1 MPLRRIFLSVLP
13 LRYLRTPSWW
23 YERSSLWPA
32 LLAPAG
38 LVWNAVTRAR
48 WAFAKPYRS
57 SLPVICIGNFT
68 AGGAGKTPAALAVAH
83 ILGKAGERPIFL
95 TRGYGGCIHGPHL
108 VNPSHDTP
116 HLVGDEPLLL
126 AREAP
131 TIVAADRAEGA
142 RLAERQDASVIIMD
156 DGFQN
161 PGLAKA
167 ASLIVIDG
175 ALGLGNEHVIPAGPL
190 RASLGFQLTMADG
203 FILVGDG
210 DADAR
215 VQALAQKASLP
226 VLTSRIVADTDS
238 GWLKNKSLVAFA
250 GIGRPD
256 KFFRTLEEL
265 GGRLM
270 EAIPYPDH
278 HAFTQGDAENL
289 LRLASDHGAQ
299 LVTTQKDFV
308 RIEGGADLQKLKQ
321 DTQALPVRLQFR
333 DKKAAKEIISRLIRP
348 A

>member
-1 MPLRRIFLSVLP
+1 VPLRA
-13 LRYLRTPSWW
+13 PSWW

-83 ILGKAGERPIFL
+83 ILGNAGERPIFL
-95 TRGYGGCIHGPHL
+95 TRGYGGCTHGPHL

-161 PGLAKA
+161 PGLAKT

-175 ALGLGNEHVIPAGPL
+175 AQGLGNEHVIPAGPL
-190 RASLGFQLTMADG
+190 RASLGFQLTMVDG
-203 FILVGDG
+203 FILVGAG
-210 DADAR
+210 DADGR
-215 VQALAQKASLP
+215 VHALAQEASLP
-226 VLTSRIVADTDS
+226 VLTSQIVADTDS

-256 KFFRTLEEL
+256 KFFRTLEDL

-270 EAIPYPDH
+270 ERVPYPDH
-278 HAFTQGDAENL
+278 HVFTQGDAENL
-289 LRLASDHGAQ
+289 LCLASDHGAQ

-333 DKKAAKEIISRLIRP
+333 DEKAAKEIISRILRP

>member
-1 MPLRRIFLSVLP
+1 MPLRRVFLSVLP

-48 WAFAKPYRS
+48 WAFTKPYRS

-83 ILGKAGERPIFL
+83 ILGNAGERPIFL
-95 TRGYGGCIHGPHL
+95 TRGYGGCTLGPHL

-142 RLAERQDASVIIMD
+142 RLAERQNASVIIMD

-161 PGLAKA
+161 PGLAKSL
-167 ASLIVIDG
+167 SLIVVDG
-175 ALGLGNEHVIPAGPL
+175 ALGLGNEHVMPAGPL
-190 RASLGFQLTMADG
+190 RVNLGFQLARADG
-203 FILVGDG
+203 LILVGEG
-210 DADAR
+210 GAAER
-215 VQALAQKASLP
+215 VRMLGKGASLP
-226 VLTSRIVADTDS
+226 VLSAEILAEPDCS
-238 GWLKNKSLVAFA
+238 WLKDKLVVAFA
-250 GIGRPD
+250 GIGSPD
-256 KFFRTLEEL
+256 KFFRMVEDL
-265 GGRLM
+265 GAKLVARM
-270 EAIPYPDH
+270 PYADH
-278 HAFTQGDAENL
+278 HRYTAEEARKL
-289 LRLASDHGAQ
+289 IDLAGHHGAQ
-299 LVTTQKDFV
+299 LVTTQKDMV
-308 RIEGGADLQKLKQ
+308 RMGGADELHKLEQ
-321 DTQALPVRLQFR
+321 ASRALPVSLQF
-333 DKKAAKEIISRLIRP
+333 KNTNAAKKIISR
-348 A
+348 AAASV

>member
-1 MPLRRIFLSVLP
+1 MPLRA
-13 LRYLRTPSWW
+13 PSWW

-48 WAFAKPYRS
+48 WAFAKPYQS

-68 AGGAGKTPAALAVAH
+68 AGGAGKTPATLAVAH
-83 ILGKAGERPIFL
+83 ILGNAGERPIFL
-95 TRGYGGCIHGPHL
+95 TRGYGGCTHGPHL

-161 PGLAKA
+161 PGLVKT

-175 ALGLGNEHVIPAGPL
+175 AQGLGNEHVIPAGPL
-190 RASLGFQLTMADG
+190 RASLGFQITMADG

-210 DADAR
+210 DAEGR
-215 VQALAQKASLP
+215 VHALAQEVSLP
-226 VLTSRIVADTDS
+226 VLASRIVADADS
-238 GWLKNKSLVAFA
+238 GWLKNKPLVAFA
-250 GIGRPD
+250 GIGHPD
-256 KFFRTLEEL
+256 KFFRTLEDL

-270 EAIPYPDH
+270 ERIPYPDH
-278 HAFTQGDAENL
+278 HVFTQADAENL

-308 RIEGGADLQKLKQ
+308 RIEGGAELQMLKKHS
-321 DTQALPVRLQFR
+321 QALPVRLQFR
-333 DKKAAKEIISRLIRP
+333 DEKAAKKIISRAIRP

>member
-1 MPLRRIFLSVLP
+1 MP
-13 LRYLRTPSWW
+13 LRTPSWW

-68 AGGAGKTPAALAVAH
+68 AGGAGKTPAVLAVAH
-83 ILGKAGERPIFL
+83 ILGNAGERSVFL
-95 TRGYGGCIHGPHL
+95 TRGYGGCTHGPHL

-161 PGLAKA
+161 PGLAKTV
-167 ASLIVIDG
+167 SLIVIDG
-175 ALGLGNEHVIPAGPL
+175 VQGLGNEHVIPAGPL
-190 RASLGFQLTMADG
+190 RASLGFQLAMADG

-210 DADAR
+210 DAEGR
-215 VQALAQKASLP
+215 VHALAQEKSLP
-226 VLTSRIVADTDS
+226 VLTSQIIADADS

-256 KFFRTLEEL
+256 KFFRTLEDL
-265 GGRLM
+265 GGRIM
-270 EAIPYPDH
+270 ERVPYPDH

-321 DTQALPVRLQFR
+321 ETQALPVRLQFR
-333 DKKAAKEIISRLIRP
+333 DEKAAKKIISRLIRP